1 METFHF
7 YKQYNAPMKKMQ
19 QFPDK
24 IRIFNNSLMKTSGF

>member
-7 YKQYNAPMKKMQ
+7 YKQYNAQTEKMQ

-24 IRIFNNSLMKTSGF
+24 MRIFNNFLMKSSAF